1 MIRRPKMPSRTPLLL
16 GVLLG
21 VLMLGS
27 SCVSLSQP
35 RPPAYA
41 DAVAVASPSSA
52 AEATLA
58 ADIELADEAG
68 LDDFLRYAALHNPG
82 LRASWQLWMAAVERV
97 VQAEALPDP
106 QISYGYYFASV
117 ETFTGP
123 QQQRLRG
130 AQTFPWLTKL
140 ILRGELAAQAAEA
153 ARLRFEARK
162 LRLFEQVTQAW
173 AEYYYLARAIAVT
186 RENVDLLRD
195 WEVLIRAKY
204 RVATGSYHDLINAQ
218 VELGKLDD
226 RLRTLEDLRVPTI
239 ARLNDVLGRE
249 SRMPI
254 VAPVALPEFEVV
266 FEDEELLARLG
277 ASNPE
282 LGALEAGVEE
292 QGRRVDLAWK
302 EYFPDVTL
310 GVEWIETGR
319 RAGQNVPDAG
329 QDPVIG
335 MVSMNLPI
343 WWQKYSAGVREAEA
357 LQRAARQRRVARE
370 RNLATDLQF
379 ALYGFRDAERKTDL
393 FGNALVPKAKEALAA
408 NYSAYESGGADF
420 LDLLQ
425 AQRLFLEFGLSYER
439 ARADRLERYAEIEK
453 LIGESVLQ
461 PMPTEVLP

>member
-1 MIRRPKMPSRTPLLL
+1 MMGLPKMPLLAPILLGLLL
-16 GVLLG
+16 
-21 VLMLGS
+21 LGS
-27 SCVSLSQP
+27 SCASLSQP

-41 DAVAVASPSSA
+41 DAVAAARTPSAGKAITA
-52 AEATLA
+52 AGPA
-58 ADIELADEAG
+58 LADDAG
-68 LDDFLRYAALHNPG
+68 LEDFLRYAALRNPG
-82 LRASWQLWMAAVERV
+82 LRASWELWLAAVERI

-106 QISYGYYFASV
+106 QISYGYYFESV

-130 AQTFPWLTKL
+130 AQTFPWLEKL
-140 ILRGELAAQAAEA
+140 VLRGDVAARAAEA

-162 LRLFEQVTQAW
+162 LRLFEEVTQAW
-173 AEYYYLARAIAVT
+173 AEYFYLSRAIAVT
-186 RENVDLLRD
+186 RENVNLLRD
-195 WEVLIRAKY
+195 WEVLIRARY

-218 VELGKLDD
+218 VEQGKLDD

-249 SRMPI
+249 SRVPI
-254 VAPVALPEFEVV
+254 VAPTALPHFEVA
-266 FEDEELLARLG
+266 FNDEELLARLG
-277 ASNPE
+277 GSNPE

-292 QGRRVDLAWK
+292 QGHRVDLAWR
-302 EYFPDVTL
+302 EYFPDVTI

-319 RAGQNVPDAG
+319 RAGQDVPDAG

-335 MVSMNLPI
+335 LVSMNLPI

-357 LQRAARQRRVARE
+357 RHRAARKQRVERE
-370 RNLATDLQF
+370 RNLTTELQF

-408 NYSAYESGGADF
+408 NYSAYEAGGADF

-439 ARADRLERYAEIEK
+439 ARTDRLERCAEIEK

-461 PMPTEVLP
+461 LTPTEAPR